1 MSAAADKKG
10 SEQVI
15 RALRMVTCLAAEPLR
30 GLTNKDLADALRVP
44 PSYITRT
51 AESLIEAGWAVK
63 DESTGRFRIAREA
76 ARVGIKTMAALDQH
90 EKQLAEVRRNFTIT
104 D

>member
-1 MSAAADKKG
+1 MSADDNKG
-10 SEQVI
+10 SAQVL

-30 GLTNKDLADALRVP
+30 GLTNKDLADSLRVP

-63 DESTGRFRIAREA
+63 DETTGRFRIAREA